1 MSGKLQIGAQ
11 ISAGGY
17 AARGVH
23 RACAYACSRPLASGL
38 RLRLALRLSALCV
51 TLCLSS
57 GCWFTLGMWEWA
69 DQAPASRE
77 LGVKTNAQGEDLIVY
92 HYNRSCPGFGP
103 GYHGLVVPANWREQG
118 RVAGQSNQQELGL
131 KQPLGTR
138 QINRAEWYGLR
149 SRRHRLVRL
158 RPQHVMGESPQP
170 PGTSSY
176 GVMHSRG
183 PGQFLDIFYGYDP
196 GSRRWIRLGEL
207 QVFPYH
213 GGRHFFAAAMLPIT
227 LTVDI
232 VLLAAWIGIQGSA
245 HH

>member
-1 MSGKLQIGAQ
+1 MSGKLQIDSQ
-11 ISAGGY
+11 ISVGGY

-23 RACAYACSRPLASGL
+23 RAGACACSRPLASG
-38 RLRLALRLSALCV
+38 LRLALRLSALCV

-69 DQAPASRE
+69 NQAPKSWA

-92 HYNRSCPGFGP
+92 RYNRNCRGFGP
-103 GYHGLVVPANWREQG
+103 GYHGLVVPANWREQESA
-118 RVAGQSNQQELGL
+118 AGQSNQQELRL
-131 KQPLGTR
+131 KNPLATR
-138 QINRAEWYGLR
+138 QMNRAEWYKLGG
-149 SRRHRLVRL
+149 RRHRLVRL
-158 RPQHVMGESPQP
+158 RPQHVIGESPQP

-232 VLLAAWIGIQGSA
+232 VLLAAWIGIEGSS